1 LRSASCAGAWHDRG
15 CKGRTKITTTTAVAT
30 GGRVVQPEFTAS
42 AGEYFRIWIVNLF
55 FTLIT
60 LGIYSAWAK
69 VRKRRYFYG
78 STRVDGAT
86 FDYFASP
93 KAVLKGRIVA
103 VMVLVA
109 YALLGELFPTSR
121 YVFWGLTV
129 VMLPWLAVR
138 ALEFNARNSGW
149 RGLRFDF
156 VAGTAKAA
164 RAYAAMVGLLVVT
177 LGLAM
182 PWFTARMKSFIVAN
196 HALGRTPFA
205 CQLRGWDFFKIYL
218 LAGLIVMAIA
228 LPGALGAGMLLAFVT
243 LPEEYGAALFIL
255 PAVPIYAG
263 YIVGY
268 AYAEARTANL
278 VWNNTSAPGVRFA
291 SSLSAIKLAK
301 LYLGNVLAVLF
312 TVGLL
317 IPWAVIRTRR
327 YRLSCIA
334 IVVEEET
341 VHQASGRLP
350 RVGATGQEMGDLFN
364 VDLGI

>member
-1 LRSASCAGAWHDRG
+1 M
-15 CKGRTKITTTTAVAT
+15 AVAP
-30 GGRVVQPEFTAS
+30 GARVVHPEFTAS
-42 AGEYFRIWIVNLF
+42 AREYFRIWIVNLF

-103 VMVLVA
+103 VIVLVV
-109 YALLGELFPTSR
+109 YALLGELYPESR
-121 YVFWGLTV
+121 FVFWAIAL

-164 RAYAAMVGLLVVT
+164 RAYAAMVGLLIVT

-182 PWFTARMKSFIVAN
+182 PWFMARMKSFIVAN
-196 HALGRTPFA
+196 HAYGRTPFA
-205 CQLRGWDFFKIYL
+205 CELRGGQFFKIYF
-218 LAGLIVMAIA
+218 LAGLIVSAVA
-228 LPGALGAGMLLAFVT
+228 LPGAFAAGMLLAFVT
-243 LPEEYGAALFIL
+243 LPEELGTALFLL
-255 PAVPIYAG
+255 PVLPVYAG
-263 YIVGY
+263 YVVGY
-268 AYAEARTANL
+268 AYSEARIGNL
-278 VWNNTSAPGVRFA
+278 VWNSTRAPGLRFE
-291 SSLSAIKLAK
+291 STLSAMKLAK
-301 LYLGNVLAVLF
+301 LYVGNVLAVLF
-312 TVGLL
+312 SVGLL

-327 YRLSCIA
+327 YRLGCLA
-334 IVVEEET
+334 IRVEEET

>member
-1 LRSASCAGAWHDRG
+1 MRG
-15 CKGRTKITTTTAVAT
+15 MIAAARGREITTTTTTAVGA
-30 GGRVVQPEFTAS
+30 GGRVVHPEFTAS

-78 STRVDGAT
+78 STRLDGAT

-103 VMVLVA
+103 VAGLVA
-109 YALLGELFPTSR
+109 YALAGELFPNSR
-121 YVFWGLTV
+121 YVFWGLAV
-129 VMLPWLAVR
+129 VLLPWLAVR

-164 RAYAAMVGLLVVT
+164 RSYAAMLALLVVT

-182 PWFTARMKSFIVAN
+182 PWFMARMKSFIVAN
-196 HALGRTPFA
+196 HAFGRTPFA
-205 CQLRGWDFFKIYL
+205 CELRGRDFFKIYF
-218 LAGLIVMAIA
+218 LAGLIVTAVAVPSA
-228 LPGALGAGMLLAFVT
+228 LAAGLLLAFIK
-243 LPEEYGAALFIL
+243 LPQEYGVALFLL
-255 PAVPIYAG
+255 PAVPVYG
-263 YIVGY
+263 SYIVGY
-268 AYAEARTANL
+268 AYAEARSANL
-278 VWNNTSAPGVRFA
+278 VWNSTRAAGVRFA
-291 SSLSAIKLAK
+291 SSLSAIKLTK
-301 LYLGNVLAVLF
+301 LYLGNVVAVLF
-312 TVGLL
+312 TAGLL

-327 YRLSCIA
+327 YRLACLA
-334 IVVEEET
+334 IIVGEEI

>member
-1 LRSASCAGAWHDRG
+1 
-15 CKGRTKITTTTAVAT
+15 
-30 GGRVVQPEFTAS
+30 VQPEFTAK

-103 VMVLVA
+103 VIVLVA
-109 YALLGELFPTSR
+109 YALAGELYPTSR
-121 YVFWGLTV
+121 YVFWGLAV
-129 VMLPWLAVR
+129 IMLPWLAVR

-149 RGLRFDF
+149 KGLRFDF

-164 RAYAAMVGLLVVT
+164 RTYAAMVGLLIVT
-177 LGLAM
+177 AGLAM
-182 PWFTARMKSFIVAN
+182 PWFMARMKSFIVAN
-196 HALGRTPFA
+196 HAFGKTPLS
-205 CQLRGWDFFKIYL
+205 CELRGVEFFKIYFL
-218 LAGLIVMAIA
+218 SGLIVMAVAI
-228 LPGALGAGMLLAFVT
+228 PGAFGAGMLFAFVT
-243 LPEEYGAALFIL
+243 LPEQFGAVLFLL
-255 PAVPIYAG
+255 PAVPIYVG
-263 YIVGY
+263 YVVGY

-278 VWNNTSAPGVRFA
+278 VWNHTRAPGVRFK
-291 SSLSAIKLAK
+291 STLSAIKLIK
-301 LYLGNVLAVLF
+301 LYLGNVLAVILSA
-312 TVGLL
+312 GLL

-327 YRLSCIA
+327 YRLGCLSLI
-334 IVVEEET
+334 VEEET

>member
-1 LRSASCAGAWHDRG
+1 M
-15 CKGRTKITTTTAVAT
+15 
-30 GGRVVQPEFTAS
+30 
-42 AGEYFRIWIVNLF
+42 
-55 FTLIT
+55 
-60 LGIYSAWAK
+60 
-69 VRKRRYFYG
+69 RKRRYFYG

-103 VMVLVA
+103 VIVLVV
-109 YALLGELFPTSR
+109 YALLGELYPTSR
-121 YVFWGLTV
+121 FVFWGLAV

-164 RAYAAMVGLLVVT
+164 RTYAAMVGLLVVT

-182 PWFTARMKSFIVAN
+182 PWFMARMKSFIVAN
-196 HALGRTPFA
+196 HAFGRTPFA
-205 CQLRGWDFFKIYL
+205 CKLRGGQFFKIYF
-218 LAGLIVMAIA
+218 LAGLIVTAIA
-228 LPGALGAGMLLAFVT
+228 LPGAIGAGMLLALLK
-243 LPEEYGAALFIL
+243 LPEEFGAALFLL
-255 PAVPIYAG
+255 PVVPVYAG
-263 YIVGY
+263 YVVAY

-278 VWNNTSAPGVRFA
+278 VWNNTSVPGVRFQ
-291 SSLSAIKLAK
+291 STLSAIKLTK
-301 LYLGNVLAVLF
+301 LYIGNVFAVMLS
-312 TVGLL
+312 VGLL

-327 YRLSCIA
+327 YRLGCLA
-334 IVVEEET
+334 IIVEEET

>member
-1 LRSASCAGAWHDRG
+1 
-15 CKGRTKITTTTAVAT
+15 
-30 GGRVVQPEFTAS
+30 VVHPEFTAT

-60 LGIYSAWAK
+60 FGIYSAWAK

-103 VMVLVA
+103 VVVLVA

-121 YVFWGLTV
+121 YVFWGLAV

-164 RAYAAMVGLLVVT
+164 RAYAAMVALLVVT
-177 LGLAM
+177 LGFAM

-196 HALGRTPFA
+196 HAFGKTPFA
-205 CQLRGWDFFKIYL
+205 CQLRGWDFFKIYF
-218 LAGLIVMAIA
+218 LAGLIVAALAIPA
-228 LPGALGAGMLLAFVT
+228 AIGAGMLFAFVT
-243 LPEEYGAALFIL
+243 LPEEYGAALLIL

-291 SSLSAIKLAK
+291 SSLSAIRLAK
-301 LYLGNVLAVLF
+301 LYLGNVLAVLL
-312 TVGLL
+312 TAGLL

-327 YRLSCIA
+327 YRLGCIA
-334 IVVEEET
+334 IVVGEET

>member
-1 LRSASCAGAWHDRG
+1 
-15 CKGRTKITTTTAVAT
+15 
-30 GGRVVQPEFTAS
+30 
-42 AGEYFRIWIVNLF
+42 
-55 FTLIT
+55 
-60 LGIYSAWAK
+60 

-103 VMVLVA
+103 VIVLVA
-109 YALLGELFPTSR
+109 YALAGELYPTSR
-121 YVFWGLTV
+121 YVFWGLAI

-164 RAYAAMVGLLVVT
+164 RAYAAMVGLLIVT
-177 LGLAM
+177 LGFAT
-182 PWFTARMKSFIVAN
+182 PWFMARMKSFIVAN
-196 HALGRTPFA
+196 HAFGKTPFA
-205 CQLRGWDFFKIYL
+205 CELRGGQFFKIYL
-218 LAGLIVMAIA
+218 LAGLLTTAIA
-228 LPGALGAGMLLAFVT
+228 VPGASAAGMLIAFVA
-243 LPEEYGAALFIL
+243 LPEQLGAALFIL
-255 PAVPIYAG
+255 PALPIYAG
-263 YIVGY
+263 YLVGY

-278 VWNNTSAPGVRFA
+278 VWNNTRAPGVRFA
-291 SSLSAIKLAK
+291 STLSAVKLTK
-301 LYLGNVLAVLF
+301 LYLGNVLAVIGS
-312 TVGLL
+312 VGLL

-327 YRLSCIA
+327 YRLGCLA
-334 IVVEEET
+334 ILVGEET

>member
-1 LRSASCAGAWHDRG
+1 MAAAPGA
-15 CKGRTKITTTTAVAT
+15 
-30 GGRVVQPEFTAS
+30 RVVQPEFTAT
-42 AGEYFRIWIVNLF
+42 AREYFRIWIVNLF

-93 KAVLKGRIVA
+93 RAVLKGRIVA
-103 VMVLVA
+103 VIVLLA
-109 YALLGELFPTSR
+109 YALLGELYPASR
-121 YVFWGLTV
+121 FVFWGLAV
-129 VMLPWLAVR
+129 VLLPWLAVR

-164 RAYAAMVGLLVVT
+164 RTYAAMVGLLIVT
-177 LGLAM
+177 AGLAM
-182 PWFTARMKSFIVAN
+182 PWFMARLKSFIVAN
-196 HALGRTPFA
+196 HAFGKTLLA
-205 CQLRGWDFFKIYL
+205 CELRGAQFFKIYFF
-218 LAGLIVMAIA
+218 AGLIVMAIA
-228 LPGALGAGMLLAFVT
+228 VPAAIGVGMLLAFAPV
-243 LPEEYGAALFIL
+243 PEQFGAARFIL
-255 PAVPIYAG
+255 PVIPIYAG
-263 YIVGY
+263 YVVGY
-268 AYAEARTANL
+268 AYSEARTANL
-278 VWNNTSAPGVRFA
+278 VWNNTSAPGVRFK
-291 SSLSAIKLAK
+291 STLSAIKLAK
-301 LYLGNVLAVLF
+301 LYLGNVVAVLLS
-312 TVGLL
+312 VGLL

-327 YRLSCIA
+327 YRLGCLA
-334 IVVEEET
+334 MLVEAET

>member
-1 LRSASCAGAWHDRG
+1 MVAPGA
-15 CKGRTKITTTTAVAT
+15 
-30 GGRVVQPEFTAS
+30 RVVHPEFTAS

-103 VMVLVA
+103 VIVLAV
-109 YALLGELFPTSR
+109 YALLGELYPGSR
-121 YVFWGLTV
+121 FVFWAIAL

-164 RAYAAMVGLLVVT
+164 RAYAAMVGLLIVT

-182 PWFTARMKSFIVAN
+182 PWFMARMKSFIVAN
-196 HALGRTPFA
+196 HAYGRTPFA
-205 CQLRGWDFFKIYL
+205 CELRGGQFFKIYF
-218 LAGLIVMAIA
+218 LAGLIVTAVA
-228 LPGALGAGMLLAFVT
+228 LPGAVAAGMLLAFVT
-243 LPEEYGAALFIL
+243 LPEELGAALFLL
-255 PAVPIYAG
+255 PVLPVYAG
-263 YIVGY
+263 YVVAY
-268 AYAEARTANL
+268 AYSEARTANL
-278 VWNNTSAPGVRFA
+278 VWNSTRAPGLRFE
-291 SSLSAIKLAK
+291 STLSAVKLAK
-301 LYLGNVLAVLF
+301 LYVGNVLAVLF
-312 TVGLL
+312 SAGLL

-327 YRLSCIA
+327 YRLGCLA
-334 IVVEEET
+334 IRVEEET

-350 RVGATGQEMGDLFN
+350 RVGATGQEIGDLFN

>member
-1 LRSASCAGAWHDRG
+1 M
-15 CKGRTKITTTTAVAT
+15 
-30 GGRVVQPEFTAS
+30 QPEFTAS

-60 LGIYSAWAK
+60 LGVYSAWAK

-103 VMVLVA
+103 AIVIVA
-109 YALLGELFPTSR
+109 YALLGELYPASR
-121 YVFWGLTV
+121 WVFWGAALV
-129 VMLPWLAVR
+129 LAPWLAVR

-164 RAYAAMVGLLVVT
+164 RTYAAMIGLLVVT

-182 PWFTARMKSFIVAN
+182 PWFNARMKSFIVAN
-196 HALGRTPFA
+196 HVFGKTPLA

-228 LPGALGAGMLLAFVT
+228 LPAAMAAGMLLAFVT
-243 LPEEYGAALFIL
+243 LPERLGAALFLL
-255 PAVPIYAG
+255 PAVPVYAG
-263 YIVGY
+263 YVVGY

-278 VWNNTSAPGVRFA
+278 VWNSSSAPGVRFK
-291 SSLSAIKLAK
+291 STLSAINLTK

-312 TVGLL
+312 SVGLL
-317 IPWAVIRTRR
+317 MPWAVVRTRR
-327 YRLSCIA
+327 YRLGCLA
-334 IVVEEET
+334 IVVVEET

>member
-1 LRSASCAGAWHDRG
+1 
-15 CKGRTKITTTTAVAT
+15 
-30 GGRVVQPEFTAS
+30 
-42 AGEYFRIWIVNLF
+42 
-55 FTLIT
+55 
-60 LGIYSAWAK
+60 

-103 VMVLVA
+103 VIVIVA
-109 YALLGELFPTSR
+109 YALLGELYPPSR
-121 YVFWGLTV
+121 WVFWGAAV
-129 VMLPWLAVR
+129 VLAPWLAVR

-164 RAYAAMVGLLVVT
+164 RTYAAMVGLLVVT
-177 LGLAM
+177 LGFAM
-182 PWFTARMKSFIVAN
+182 PWFMARMKSFIVAN
-196 HALGRTPFA
+196 HAFGKTPLA
-205 CQLRGWDFFKIYL
+205 CELRGGQFFKIYF
-218 LAGLIVMAIA
+218 LAGLIATAIA
-228 LPGALGAGMLLAFVT
+228 IPGAFAGGMLLAFVT
-243 LPEEYGAALFIL
+243 LPAEYGAALFIL
-255 PAVPIYAG
+255 PAIPIYAG

-278 VWNNTSAPGVRFA
+278 VWNSTSAPGVRFA
-291 SSLSAIKLAK
+291 STLSAIKLTK
-301 LYLGNVLAVLF
+301 LYLGNVLAVIF
-312 TVGLL
+312 SVGLL

-327 YRLSCIA
+327 YRLSCLA
-334 IVVEEET
+334 IIVEEET

>member
-1 LRSASCAGAWHDRG
+1 
-15 CKGRTKITTTTAVAT
+15 
-30 GGRVVQPEFTAS
+30 VVHPEFTAT

-103 VMVLVA
+103 VVVLVA

-121 YVFWGLTV
+121 YVFWGLAV

-164 RAYAAMVGLLVVT
+164 RAYAAMVALLVVT

-196 HALGRTPFA
+196 HAFGKTPFA
-205 CQLRGWDFFKIYL
+205 CQLRGWDFFKIYF
-218 LAGLIVMAIA
+218 LAGLIVAALAIPA
-228 LPGALGAGMLLAFVT
+228 AIGAGMLLAFVT
-243 LPEEYGAALFIL
+243 LPEEYGAALLIL
-255 PAVPIYAG
+255 PVVPIYAG

-291 SSLSAIKLAK
+291 SSLSAIRLAK

-312 TVGLL
+312 TAGLL

-327 YRLSCIA
+327 YRLGCIA
-334 IVVEEET
+334 IVVGEET

>member
-1 LRSASCAGAWHDRG
+1 
-15 CKGRTKITTTTAVAT
+15 
-30 GGRVVQPEFTAS
+30 VVHPEFTAK
-42 AGEYFRIWIVNLF
+42 AGEYFRIWIVNLC

-103 VMVLVA
+103 VIVLLA
-109 YALLGELFPTSR
+109 YALAGELYPTSR
-121 YVFWGLTV
+121 YGFWGLAI

-164 RAYAAMVGLLVVT
+164 RTYAAMIGLLIVT

-182 PWFTARMKSFIVAN
+182 PWFMARMKSFIVAN
-196 HALGRTPFA
+196 HAFGKTPFA
-205 CQLRGWDFFKIYL
+205 CELRGGQFFKIYF
-218 LAGLIVMAIA
+218 LAGLLTTAIA
-228 LPGALGAGMLLAFVT
+228 VPGAIAAGMLIAFIT
-243 LPEEYGAALFIL
+243 LPEQFGAALFIL
-255 PAVPIYAG
+255 PAVPVYAG
-263 YIVGY
+263 YVVGY

-291 SSLSAIKLAK
+291 NSLSAIKLMK
-301 LYLGNVLAVLF
+301 LYLGNVLAVICSA
-312 TVGLL
+312 GLL

-327 YRLSCIA
+327 YRLGCLA
-334 IVVEEET
+334 ILIDEQT
-341 VHQASGRLP
+341 AHQASGRLP